1 MAESTESPSLHPRK
15 ISFNRAD
22 NGDFASNKITNGL
35 IRAKMD
41 QKGLT
46 LDSKEQKMIIFGP
59 KIPSLFKKKWW
70 NWGFPP
76 PPLQKLL
83 LVYLGV
89 FDQLLI
95 VNFKYK
101 TEVAS
106 HRSE

>member
-59 KIPSLFKKKWW
+59 KIPSLFKK
-70 NWGFPP
+70 NGGIGGSPHP
-76 PPLQKLL
+76 
-83 LVYLGV
+83 
-89 FDQLLI
+89 
-95 VNFKYK
+95 
-101 TEVAS
+101 
-106 HRSE
+106 H